1 MSVKDI
7 QHQIE
12 LLEKRIRENQGN
24 LDEMQSQLQR
34 LKFLAFEEE
43 FKEEDNRQL
52 LQG

>member
-7 QHQIE
+7 QNQIE

-24 LDEMQSQLQR
+24 LSEMQTQLQR

-43 FKEEDNRQL
+43 FHEEDNRKL
-52 LQG
+52 LKG